1 MLTGG
6 VTPSSL
12 MPVVPVSALQLK
24 PTQKRAWVRKQF
36 RNGARSDNLLLHHW
50 TRVGEPVGA
59 YPFEKF
65 NKPIRMIKYSNEEYA
80 AVIDALEP
88 LGPTKPHVPNPALS
102 PLPLLTPSAA
112 GLPGTGPTMRRLET
126 VHADLSSNRS
136 VYAVDTTLKTTP
148 AVDALRSEL
157 DQNSAAS
164 QPQRSQP
171 RRASDHGIAAPPG
184 MNLLVTGDM
193 RASPRNVAGS
203 PLAPSSSPTGSL
215 IGQNQRQTRRE
226 NNRAPSD
233 SDLVGTVDSV
243 IPSGERITA
252 APEPKTSASGASTLA
267 KKAIYFVPPQKLWTR
282 EETDALFELC
292 SQFDLRF
299 PVIHD
304 RWPSKFATRSVDEL
318 KDRYYAVAKA
328 VLEYRTKVDKAA
340 LTKMPIALQKHA
352 QAISMNPFDYEY
364 ECIRKNQLERQY
376 KRSKEEL
383 REEEETVRNARRIEA
398 NQKRLKKERERL
410 AKLLTPAGDILM
422 TAPDGTRVVDAKIA
436 AAAIALS
443 QPQKVFPHRKINS
456 GAHARS
462 SQIYTPVTQSSRLAK
477 RVDQVLEELKVG
489 TRPTPTSYV
498 VDNFDLLRMDIL
510 SYLELHRTVLR
521 KEEETY
527 NLRVRLAKLKGEQPP
542 PPPDS
547 MTSTQKRRK
556 ADEALDTAA
565 PVPLFSS

>member
-6 VTPSSL
+6 VTPASL

-36 RNGARSDNLLLHHW
+36 RNGARSDDLLLHHW
-50 TRVGEPVGA
+50 MRVGEPEGP

-80 AVIDALEP
+80 AVIDSLVP
-88 LGPTKPHVPNPALS
+88 LGPTKPHALNPDLT
-102 PLPLLTPSAA
+102 LPLLTPSAA
-112 GLPGTGPTMRRLET
+112 GPADTRPTARPLET
-126 VHADLSSNRS
+126 VHADPSRNSSVSAADAGAN
-136 VYAVDTTLKTTP
+136 TTP
-148 AVDALRSEL
+148 AVVTLRQEP
-157 DQNSAAS
+157 DQSSAAS
-164 QPQRSQP
+164 QPQRSLAP
-171 RRASDHGIAAPPG
+171 RNVSDHGVAAAPG
-184 MNLLVTGDM
+184 MSPMVTADV
-193 RASPRNVAGS
+193 RASPRNAAS
-203 PLAPSSSPTGSL
+203 SAQAPFSSPTGSGM
-215 IGQNQRQTRRE
+215 GQTHHQKRKEINRE
-226 NNRAPSD
+226 PPD
-233 SDLVGTVDSV
+233 SDFVGTADVA
-243 IPSGERITA
+243 ILSGDRVAT
-252 APEPKTSASGASTLA
+252 APESKTTASGTSNLA
-267 KKAIYFVPPQKLWTR
+267 KLAIYFVPPQKLWTR
-282 EETDALFELC
+282 EETDMLFELC
-292 SQFDLRF
+292 DQFDLRF

-328 VLEYRTKVDKAA
+328 VLEYRTKVDKTV
-340 LTKMPIALQKHA
+340 LTKMPVALQKHA

-376 KRSKEEL
+376 MRSKEEL

-398 NQKRLKKERERL
+398 NQKRVKKERERL

-443 QPQKVFPHRKINS
+443 QPQKVFPHRKPTS

-542 PPPDS
+542 PPPYS

-565 PVPLFSS
+565 PLPLFSS